1 VPQGGYMNNT
11 ENSIALQSK
20 RWIMESLIE
29 LMNKKTF
36 EEITI
41 SELAAHADLGRRTFY
56 RNFTSKEDVLKSYLQ
71 SLIKELIEHFSIY
84 ETLTPKICLHQIFK
98 LCSDNKAFLTGLN
111 KSKMLGFLLDEWNT
125 ALPIIHQMMIDK
137 IPDFPNQNN
146 ETALAYTLAF
156 NTGGVWNV
164 VSKWISSDM
173 IQTPE
178 EMTMIVMDLITFKY

>member
-1 VPQGGYMNNT
+1 MNNT
-11 ENSIALQSK
+11 ENPIALQSK

-41 SELAAHADLGRRTFY
+41 SELASHADLGRRTFY

-71 SLIKELIEHFSIY
+71 SLIEELIKRLSIY
-84 ETLTPKICLHQIFK
+84 ETLTPKICIHQIFK
-98 LCSDNKAFLTGLN
+98 LCSDNKTFLIGLN
-111 KSKMLGFLLDEWNT
+111 KSRMLGFLLDEWNT
-125 ALPIIHQMMIDK
+125 ALPIIHQKMLDK
-137 IPDFPNQNN
+137 LPNFPNQNN

-164 VSKWISSDM
+164 VSKWISSGM
-173 IQTPE
+173 KQTPE
-178 EMTMIVMDLITFKY
+178 EMTTIMMGLIKYNY